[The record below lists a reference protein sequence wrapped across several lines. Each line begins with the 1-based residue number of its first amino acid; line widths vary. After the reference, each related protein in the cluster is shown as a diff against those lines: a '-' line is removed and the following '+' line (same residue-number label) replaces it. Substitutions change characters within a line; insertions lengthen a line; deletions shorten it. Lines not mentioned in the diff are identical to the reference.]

1 MWKLEGGVGKWEFF
15 DDVAL
20 PESGGAIGQ
29 PNNHYAGDR
38 MFPAGEYDR
47 IFDVEADDG
56 ITRKLPF
63 NYGDNIDDA
72 AAKFCLKEGF

>member
-1 MWKLEGGVGKWEFF
+1 MHQIQGKSEGEFRVFKHDGGARAYMWKVENGVGKWEFF

-20 PESGGAIGQ
+20 PDGGGGIGQ
-29 PNNHYAGDR
+29 PNNHYPGDR

-56 ITRKLPF
+56 IT
-63 NYGDNIDDA
+63 
-72 AAKFCLKEGF
+72 